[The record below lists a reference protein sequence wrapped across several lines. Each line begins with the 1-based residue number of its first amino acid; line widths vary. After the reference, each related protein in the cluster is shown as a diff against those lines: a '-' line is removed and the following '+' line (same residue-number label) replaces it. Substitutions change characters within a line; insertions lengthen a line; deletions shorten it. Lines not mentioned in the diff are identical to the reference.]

1 MHTYIVLF
9 TVLIFDSVVVSAGLQ
24 EVLNVAKCVADVHK
38 ELPNSCVFFMNSEG
52 EKQGENNS
60 FTARKL
66 CFWEK
71 NVLRFWVIKI

>member
-9 TVLIFDSVVVSAGLQ
+9 TVLIFDSVPVSAGLQ
-24 EVLNVAKCVADVHK
+24 EILSVSKCVADVHK
-38 ELPNSCVFFMNSEG
+38 ELPNSCVFFMNSEE

-60 FTARKL
+60 FTARML

-71 NVLRFWVIKI
+71 NVLRFWVIKL